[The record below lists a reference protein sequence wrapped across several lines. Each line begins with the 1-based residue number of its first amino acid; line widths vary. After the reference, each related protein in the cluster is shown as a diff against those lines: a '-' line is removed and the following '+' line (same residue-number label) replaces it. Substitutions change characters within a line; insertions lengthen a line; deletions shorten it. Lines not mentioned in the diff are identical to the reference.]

1 MPHDRISRNL
11 FDDEVLCA
19 QPLELLRFR
28 HTAQR
33 IQQDDGAVLCGN
45 GNVQFGRMPVEEV
58 VTTGKAGMSRSQ
70 LRQIKIHAPTG
81 NALLRQVFH
90 QEAHRAAYVQSV
102 GRTESTGDR
111 CNVLIKFI
119 AGFLIH
125 PDEFW
130 VLVSLP
136 IELYIFHGTI
146 LPIALPS
153 PLNLPAASLSFA
165 RPPCSTTASASFF
178 GGGVFCLRGTYA
190 FSALWS
196 RLHVLIVVSI
206 CGPISV
212 ASGCLPLSNASLI
225 SLSC

>member
-19 QPLELLRFR
+19 QPLELLWFR

-45 GNVQFGRMPVEEV
+45 GNVQFGRIHVEEV

-81 NALLRQVFH
+81 NALLMQVFH
-90 QEAHRAAYVQSV
+90 EEAHRPAYGQSV

-146 LPIALPS
+146 LHYQLLIALPS
-153 PLNLPAASLSFA
+153 PLNLPAASLSSA
-165 RPPCSTTASASFF
+165 RRPAALQHPLLSSAAGSCASGYVRFLRVVVASPPSY
-178 GGGVFCLRGTYA
+178 RG
-190 FSALWS
+190 SS
-196 RLHVLIVVSI
+196 V
-206 CGPISV
+206 GPISV
-212 ASGCLPLSNASLI
+212 AGIVSRSLTH
-225 SLSC
+225 C